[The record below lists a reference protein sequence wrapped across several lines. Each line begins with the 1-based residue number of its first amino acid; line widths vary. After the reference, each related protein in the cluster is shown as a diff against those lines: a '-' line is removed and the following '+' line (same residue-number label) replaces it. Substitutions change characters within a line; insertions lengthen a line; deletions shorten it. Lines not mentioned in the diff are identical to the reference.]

1 MEDISQIAENLRES
15 PLFKGVETGDQIALI
30 GLMKHKSYR
39 AGDVLFEKDT
49 PGDALYI
56 ILSGRVAIYTAKV
69 QGQELS
75 SSLTIRT
82 YGARQL
88 FGEFSMIDGKPRS
101 ASAAATE
108 PLEVLALYRDDFL
121 IFLKE
126 RPVVGLGIMRNLVE
140 RVRYTTTFLQRV
152 MDATEQLTQGNY
164 EQAEQQ
170 VSESDTNEQ
179 IRGLIEAFVRM
190 IRNLKAREA
199 ALKNKQQSGDS
210 A

>member
-1 MEDISQIAENLRES
+1 MEDISRIAEDLKES
-15 PLFKGVETGDQIALI
+15 PLFKGVETEDRIALI
-30 GLMKHKSYR
+30 RLMKHKTYLS
-39 AGDVLFEKDT
+39 GDVLFEKDS

-56 ILSGRVAIYTAKV
+56 ILSGRVAIYTARV

-82 YGARQL
+82 YGERQL

-108 PLEVLALYRDDFL
+108 RLEVLALYRDDFL
-121 IFLKE
+121 MFLKE

-164 EQAEQQ
+164 EQAARQ
-170 VSESDTNEQ
+170 VSESGTNEQ
-179 IRGLIEAFVRM
+179 IRGLVEAFVKM
-190 IRNLKAREA
+190 MRNVKTREA
-199 ALKNKQQSGDS
+199 ALKNKQEADDLT
-210 A
+210 